1 MLRGCICRVVFARDI
16 NKDEVLVYEE
26 LGSSGLSLIEDLG
39 WYEDFEISMIG
50 EDLDGMARTFK
61 VVVPV
66 FHGSEN
72 GEHLTVMDVIIAFSW
87 KAFF

>member
-1 MLRGCICRVVFARDI
+1 
-16 NKDEVLVYEE
+16 
-26 LGSSGLSLIEDLG
+26 
-39 WYEDFEISMIG
+39 MIG

-61 VVVPV
+61 VVAPV

-72 GEHLTVMDVIIAFSW
+72 GEHFTVMDVIIAFSW

>member
-39 WYEDFEISMIG
+39 
-50 EDLDGMARTFK
+50 
-61 VVVPV
+61 
-66 FHGSEN
+66 
-72 GEHLTVMDVIIAFSW
+72 
-87 KAFF
+87 